1 MPLVKSKSKEAFSKN
16 VKAEIKAGK
25 PQKQAVAIAYSVKRA
40 AKQSGGVTAVTRP
53 QGSTAYASGRQGA
66 PSTGKDATTGRGQK
80 VAVSMPK
87 CYDKTPNNSGYMDK
101 STKNYLK

>member
-1 MPLVKSKSKEAFSKN
+1 MSGYTSGNNAPTLMAQSPNRKGNISKDGPKH
-16 VKAEIKAGK
+16 
-25 PQKQAVAIAYSVKRA
+25 
-40 AKQSGGVTAVTRP
+40 SGGVTAVTRP
-53 QGSTAYASGRQGA
+53 QGSTAYGPGRQGA

-80 VAVSMPK
+80 VMVSRPA